1 MKNINLILFLVVNVL
16 FYSCSC
22 EDYNIE
28 PTKVQSI
35 KINYLIEKDS
45 VEISEKEIIHD
56 FIDKINQNCYQ
67 VFTKRKL
74 IYDFEITFRINE
86 GVKKDSFM
94 IRTGG
99 QYFDVYIHD
108 SILGNYKMKNDL
120 YEYLYNF
127 SGKEN

>member
-1 MKNINLILFLVVNVL
+1 MKNIILILILVVNVL

-35 KINYLIEKDS
+35 KIKYLIENDS
-45 VEISEKEIIHD
+45 IEIYDKVIIHD
-56 FIDKINQNCYQ
+56 ISEEINNNCLQIFSQRKIQP
-67 VFTKRKL
+67 V
-74 IYDFEITFRINE
+74 FEITFRTDI
-86 GVKKDSFM
+86 GVKKDSFFIM
-94 IRTGG
+94 TEGL
-99 QYFDVYIHD
+99 YFNVFTKD

-127 SGKEN
+127 SGKDN